1 MQSLKQTSFTLV
13 VCAAFV
19 MVAGCISMAD
29 KPRNKAVATGEA
41 LNVVDD
47 VKVWTTQH
55 REKVGETEYK
65 DDSGRTF
72 AKADVYQNRTQTHAV
87 KVWYPVQGAEQ
98 LTDEEFFRIA
108 GAQREY
114 DATLAMRRNG
124 AKWQKR
130 GVVTA
135 IAGGVGIVG
144 GWLLPMSSTLKM
156 VASLGG
162 ALGVSAGYMMMRYGD
177 AQMSPDHHAIER
189 SEAMRAAEQ
198 YNRGRGSAVGI
209 SLSGKF

>member
-1 MQSLKQTSFTLV
+1 
-13 VCAAFV
+13 
-19 MVAGCISMAD
+19 
-29 KPRNKAVATGEA
+29 
-41 LNVVDD
+41 
-47 VKVWTTQH
+47 
-55 REKVGETEYK
+55 
-65 DDSGRTF
+65 
-72 AKADVYQNRTQTHAV
+72 
-87 KVWYPVQGAEQ
+87 
-98 LTDEEFFRIA
+98 
-108 GAQREY
+108 
-114 DATLAMRRNG
+114 MRRNG

-135 IAGGVGIVG
+135 IGSGAVMVA
-144 GWLLPMSSTLKM
+144 GWLVPMSSTLKM